1 MNTVPNEETALP
13 PGDDV
18 RSGEYVL
25 GVLDAGE
32 RRESQ
37 ARIAAEPAFA
47 RQVEAWE
54 ERLAPWLLSADA
66 VAPGAQVW
74 PRIRTAL
81 GWPSVQGR
89 GGLWNDTRFWRAATA
104 LATAASVAAI
114 VIALRVPVEAPPA
127 PVVVTPTPT
136 LPTPVP
142 PSGEEAAARPVTVL
156 AQEDGTTG
164 WIATVNPVAGKVHMV
179 PVPRPAET
187 DGRVN
192 ELWVIP
198 EGQAP
203 ISLGFVSNEKA
214 HTIDVPESIR
224 TALAVGAT
232 LAVTLEPAEGIP
244 HAAPSGPVVAAGGIS
259 EI

>member
-1 MNTVPNEETALP
+1 MNSFPNEDSSLP
-13 PGDDV
+13 PSDDV

-32 RRESQ
+32 RRQVQ

-47 RQVEAWE
+47 REVEAWE

-66 VAPGAQVW
+66 VAPGDHVW

-81 GWPSVQGR
+81 GWPSVGS
-89 GGLWNDTRFWRAATA
+89 GAGLWNNAGFWRAATA
-104 LATAASVAAI
+104 LAAAASVAAI
-114 VIALRVPVEAPPA
+114 VIALRAPMPAPTPPVVVAPP
-127 PVVVTPTPT
+127 PVVVTP
-136 LPTPVP
+136 PV
-142 PSGEEAAARPVTVL
+142 GEEAVARPVTVL
-156 AQEDGTTG
+156 AQDDGRTG
-164 WIATVNPVAGKVHMV
+164 WIATVNAEAGKVLMV
-179 PVPRPAET
+179 PVPRPAEA

-214 HTIDVPESIR
+214 HTIDVPAEIR
-224 TALAVGAT
+224 TALVVGAT